1 MHCFAKGHPELQA
14 IALQII
20 TDILT
25 THPSLLA
32 PPTTVNEG
40 DTTSASVVETQSQL
54 LKPVLK
60 AFSKA
65 LKSESPEVQA
75 TGATA
80 LSKLMLSQLITDADI
95 LKQLVITFFDPE
107 TSSNAGLRQ
116 ALSYFLPV
124 YCHSRYENAVRMVQV
139 SAGVINR
146 LGTLREAFVEDE
158 DAMEGEMVTTGFVG
172 GLLVDW
178 TDPRKII
185 SPKEQGFMVGNEVE
199 DKMEDGR
206 TSTHMLMAEAILERM
221 VTGQTSSKH
230 HFPQS
235 ISSRS

>member
-1 MHCFAKGHPELQA
+1 MQT

-32 PPTTVNEG
+32 PQPRANDGETTAASLAETE
-40 DTTSASVVETQSQL
+40 DSAL

-60 AFSKA
+60 AFIKA
-65 LKSESPEVQA
+65 LKSEAPEVQS

-80 LSKLMLSQLITDADI
+80 LSKLMLSQLITDSDM

-107 TSSNAGLRQ
+107 TASNAGLRQ

-139 SAGVINR
+139 SCGVISR

-185 SPKEQGFMVGNEVE
+185 SAQEQGFLVGREVE
-199 DKMEDGR
+199 DKVDDGKP
-206 TSTHMLMAEAILERM
+206 STHMLMAEALLERM
-221 VTGQTSSKH
+221 VTGQTSSKLSDQTARKFH
-230 HFPQS
+230 
-235 ISSRS
+235 